1 MDVRVHPS
9 FTIDS
14 LSTNHRRSL
23 VENVQLENVDQQQQQ
38 QAEAK
43 EEDHGNEHHQQLN
56 CCSFL
61 AVTLHSLGIIFGDM
75 WVEFK

>member
-38 QAEAK
+38 AEAK

-56 CCSFL
+56 CCSFF

-75 WVEFK
+75 